1 MARFREGTGTA
12 LAVAM
17 GSLGSFVVL
26 AWVIAIL
33 LWIALSINAL
43 VEMIGDGRPSELAV
57 LLLVVLLVSGLV
69 TLLAVGVLL
78 VGRSLTPKKL
88 DRG

>member
-12 LAVAM
+12 LVVAM
-17 GSLGSFVVL
+17 GSLGSFVGL

-33 LWIALSINAL
+33 LWIALSIYAL
-43 VEMIGDGRPSELAV
+43 AEMIGDGRPSEQAV
-57 LLLVVLLVSGLV
+57 LLIVVLLVSGLV
-69 TLLAVGVLL
+69 TLLAVGVVLI
-78 VGRSLTPKKL
+78 GRSLTPKKL

>member
-17 GSLGSFVVL
+17 GSLGSFVGL
-26 AWVIAIL
+26 AWVIVIL
-33 LWIALSINAL
+33 LWIALSIYAL
-43 VEMIGDGRPSELAV
+43 AEMIGDGRPSEQAV
-57 LLLVVLLVSGLV
+57 LLIVVLLVSGLV
-69 TLLAVGVLL
+69 TLLAVGVVL
-78 VGRSLTPKKL
+78 VGKSLTPKKL

>member
-17 GSLGSFVVL
+17 GSLGSFVGL

-33 LWIALSINAL
+33 LWIALSIYAL
-43 VEMIGDGRPSELAV
+43 AEMIGDGRPSEQAV
-57 LLLVVLLVSGLV
+57 LLIVVLLVSGLV
-69 TLLAVGVLL
+69 TLLAVGVVL

>member
-12 LAVAM
+12 LVVAM
-17 GSLGSFVVL
+17 GSLGSFVGL

-33 LWIALSINAL
+33 LWIALSIYAL
-43 VEMIGDGRPSELAV
+43 AEMIGDGRPSEQAV
-57 LLLVVLLVSGLV
+57 LLIVVLLVSGLV
-69 TLLAVGVLL
+69 TLLAVGVVL

>member
-1 MARFREGTGTA
+1 MVRFREGTGTA

-17 GSLGSFVVL
+17 GSLGSFVRL
-26 AWVIAIL
+26 AGVIAIL
-33 LWIALSINAL
+33 LWIALSIYAL
-43 VEMIGDGRPSELAV
+43 AEMIGDGRPSDQAV
-57 LLLVVLLVSGLV
+57 LLIVVLLVSGLV
-69 TLLAVGVLL
+69 TLLAVGVVL

>member
-17 GSLGSFVVL
+17 GSLGSFVGL

-33 LWIALSINAL
+33 FWIALSIYAL
-43 VEMIGDGRPSELAV
+43 AEMIGDGRPSEQAV
-57 LLLVVLLVSGLV
+57 LLIVVLLVSGLV
-69 TLLAVGVLL
+69 TLLAVGVVL